1 MQYIYDSSLLY
12 YHFVETHMCV
22 CILSSDEKSRIKEKK
37 SRKVDKKK
45 TLFCFIFVFLAF
57 SFPYKLVLSR
67 KKIKKMI
74 LVYMFLHL

>member
-1 MQYIYDSSLLY
+1 M
-12 YHFVETHMCV
+12 FV

-45 TLFCFIFVFLAF
+45 TLVCFIFVFLAF